1 MPEAPDSGWS
11 LVADRDE
18 AAALLATL
26 VDLDPDE
33 TYTKSELAEASG
45 VALKTLYLVDTLEA
59 FVDVG
64 LLEQVG
70 EDSYD
75 DESSFRLAADSEVL
89 AAARRFDEAVAARL
103 ATAQVD

>member
-1 MPEAPDSGWS
+1 MSDTGWS
-11 LVADRDE
+11 LVAEHDE

-26 VDLDPDE
+26 VDLDTDE

-45 VALKTLYLVDTLEA
+45 VALKTLYLVDTLDA

-64 LLEQVG
+64 LLEQAG

-75 DESSFRLAADSEVL
+75 DESSFRLVADSEVL
-89 AAARRFDEAVAARL
+89 EAARAFDGAVAAQQP
-103 ATAQVD
+103 APEAN